1 MCYLDLVMV
10 HRFAIEVPTVRLEG
24 LCERWKVAEL
34 ALFGSALGESFG
46 PDSDIDVLV
55 GFLPMAEWDLL
66 DLIRME
72 EELAD
77 LFGRRVDLVT
87 RSSVESSRN
96 SIRRQAI
103 LGSLVP
109 VYVSR

>member
-1 MCYLDLVMV
+1 MV
-10 HRFAIEVPTVRLEG
+10 RRFAIDVPTARLEE
-24 LCERWKVAEL
+24 LCDRWKVAEL
-34 ALFGSALGESFG
+34 SLFGSALGERFG
-46 PDSDIDVLV
+46 PDSDIDLLV
-55 GFLPMAEWDLL
+55 SFLPLAEWDLL

-72 EELAD
+72 EDLAD

-96 SIRRQAI
+96 PIRRQAI
-103 LGSLVP
+103 LDSLVP

>member
-1 MCYLDLVMV
+1 MV
-10 HRFAIEVPTVRLEG
+10 RRFAIDVPAARVEE
-24 LCERWKVAEL
+24 LCDRWKVAEL
-34 ALFGSALGESFG
+34 SLFGSALEERFG

-55 GFLPMAEWDLL
+55 SFLPMAEWDLL

-72 EELAD
+72 GELVD

-96 SIRRQAI
+96 PIRRQAI